1 MAGNSIP
8 HVTVRSQFQRSVR
21 LDIDFDR
28 PDALSGYIFQPSPR
42 LALETVARHIC
53 ETRQRAFT
61 WTGPYGGGK
70 SSLALATAVLAGGHA
85 DGRRMAR
92 KVLGV
97 EPDGLVAQA
106 FGTRKPWLVL
116 PVVGRREGVDTM
128 IAAALDRFAPTR
140 GRKAMR
146 DGKRD
151 VITELVRQAESNEHG
166 GVLLI
171 LDELGKLLEASAAT
185 GDDIFFY
192 QELAEAASRC
202 RGRLVVIGVLHQA
215 FEQYAA
221 RSGRD
226 VREEWAKVQGRYVD
240 IPVVAGS
247 DEVIDLIGRA
257 VETTVEHP
265 KTLRVAKHVAASIRK
280 HRPSTPANLEQA
292 LDRCWPLHP
301 VTATLLGPSSRRK
314 FGQNE
319 RSVFGFLTS
328 AEPMGFRDFLNNR
341 TGDEPEGYYTP
352 SRYWD
357 YLRAN
362 LESAILSSPDG
373 HRWAIGAEAV
383 ERAEARYSELHVS
396 LVKTVGLIELF
407 RAGSGLSADIE
418 ILSECVPGATH
429 KQIETAL
436 HDLARASILIYRKHL
451 QAWALFAGSDFD
463 IDAAVAEARQILGPV
478 DASLFK
484 TLTAMPAV
492 PARRHYV
499 KTGALRWFEREV
511 VLAAHAKRERADL
524 RTGARTGRFVLL
536 LPSIECSEHKAM
548 RIAADLSTLEKG
560 SDIAVYGVPL
570 RQADFMERVA
580 ELAALEHVSRNKPEL
595 EGDSV
600 ARREIDGRLRQL
612 RSDLSTQVNEAFAT
626 ARWYLNGE
634 RQTTDPTGGL
644 SQLASAVCDSAFP
657 LSPVIHSE
665 LLNRDVPSSNAAKA
679 QRMLLHRMLEYG
691 TQPKL
696 DYVGYPADAG
706 LYHTVVAPLGIHR
719 KHGDG
724 WAFLSP
730 EKIKSGNAS
739 ELVPLWAATD
749 SLLEEANGPVAL
761 SDIYA
766 LWKQPPYG
774 VKEGVMPVLALAYF
788 LANRSRIA
796 LYAEGMFIPNLT
808 DAGVDEWLQEP
819 SRITWKLVQIDAA
832 AKRFLAKLATRLE
845 QVIQREVAADPLD
858 SARALV
864 AIALGMPG
872 WTQRTN
878 RVSERAR
885 TVRQTLLKASDPVKV
900 LFTDLPELLGTHEA
914 ERLVSEIGEIIQEL
928 NEAYPK
934 ALATLEQRLL
944 VAIDHEGKWEAIQER
959 AKLVQGISGDF
970 RLDAFAARLGTYV
983 GRLSD
988 IEALV
993 SLAVNKPISSVT
1005 DHDLD
1010 QANIQLAKWA
1020 FEFRRVEALAHVQGR
1035 ASKRQALAVVFGG
1048 RETLSATFDVSDS
1061 DHHAVQ
1067 EMSKRLL
1074 DRFVPGKV
1082 KPDVFLAALVDAGMK
1097 MLAQREEEEA

>member
-1 MAGNSIP
+1 MAGNPIP
-8 HVTVRSQFQRSVR
+8 QVNVRSQFQRSVR
-21 LDIDFDR
+21 LDTDFDR
-28 PDALSGYIFQPSPR
+28 PDALASYILQPSPR
-42 LALETVARHIC
+42 QALETVARHIC
-53 ETRQRAFT
+53 HTKQRAFT

-70 SSLALATAVLAGGHA
+70 SSLALATAVLAGGHT
-85 DGRRMAR
+85 DGRSVAR
-92 KVLGV
+92 KVLSVQRG
-97 EPDGLVAQA
+97 GLVDQA

-116 PVVGRREGVDTM
+116 PVVGRRESVAAV
-128 IAAALDRFAPTR
+128 IAEALDLHAPTR
-140 GRKAMR
+140 GRKPMR

-151 VITELVRQAESNEHG
+151 VISELVRHAEATDNG

-171 LDELGKLLEASAAT
+171 LDELGKLLESAAAS

-215 FEQYAA
+215 FEQYAG
-221 RSGRD
+221 RSGRE

-257 VETTVEHP
+257 VETKAPHP
-265 KTLRVAKHVAASIRK
+265 KTLRVAKHIAASMRK
-280 HRPSTPANLEQA
+280 RRPSTPAELEQA
-292 LDRCWPLHP
+292 LDKCWPLHP
-301 VTATLLGPSSRRK
+301 VTAALLGPSSRRK

-328 AEPMGFRDFLNNR
+328 AEPMGFRDFLRNR

-352 SRYWD
+352 ANFWD
-357 YLRAN
+357 YLRTN

-383 ERAEARYSELHVS
+383 ERVEARFSEPHIS
-396 LVKTVGLIELF
+396 LVKSVGLIELF
-407 RAGSGLSADIE
+407 RAGSGLSADVE
-418 ILSECVPGATH
+418 VLNECVPGATH
-429 KQIETAL
+429 KQIEAAL
-436 HDLARASILIYRKHL
+436 SDLARASILVYRKHL

-463 IDAAVAEARQILGPV
+463 IDAAVAEARQTLGPV
-478 DASLFK
+478 HASLFK

-499 KTGALRWFEREV
+499 ETGALRWFEREV
-511 VLAAHAKRERADL
+511 VPLSEAKRQPANL
-524 RTGARTGRFVLL
+524 KAGARTGRFALL
-536 LPSIECSEHKAM
+536 LPSPEDSDKQVR
-548 RIAADLSTLEKG
+548 RIAAELSKLEKG
-560 SDIAVYGVPL
+560 SDIAVYGVPQ
-570 RQADFMERVA
+570 RHADFMEQVA

-626 ARWYLNGE
+626 ARWYLDGE
-634 RQTTDPTGGL
+634 AVATHAGEGL
-644 SQLASAVCDSAFP
+644 SRLASDLCAKAFP
-657 LSPVIHSE
+657 LAPVIHSE
-665 LLNRDVPSSNAAKA
+665 LVNRDVPSSNAVKA
-679 QRMLLHRMLEYG
+679 QRNLLHRMLEYG
-691 TQPKL
+691 TRPKL
-696 DYVGYPADAG
+696 DYEGYPADAG
-706 LYHTVVAPLGIHR
+706 LYYTVVAPLGIHR

-724 WAFLSP
+724 FAFLSP

-739 ELVPLWAATD
+739 DLVPLWIATD
-749 SLLEEANGPVAL
+749 SLLNEAKGPVCLA
-761 SDIYA
+761 DIYA
-766 LWKQPPYG
+766 LWKAPPYG
-774 VKEGVMPVLALAYF
+774 VKEGVMPILALAYF

-796 LYAEGMFIPNLT
+796 LYAEGMFVPNLT
-808 DAGVDEWLQEP
+808 DAGVDEWLQDP
-819 SRITWKLVQIDAA
+819 KRITWKLVQIDAA
-832 AKRFLAKLATRLE
+832 AKRFLTKLAEALAKAVE
-845 QVIQREVAADPLD
+845 REVAADPLD

-914 ERLVSEIGEIIQEL
+914 ERLVAEIGEIIKEL
-928 NEAYPK
+928 NDAYPNLLE
-934 ALATLEQRLL
+934 ALQQRLL
-944 VAIDHEGKWEAIQER
+944 SAIDHQGDWSDLQER
-959 AKLVQGISGDF
+959 AKSVKGVSGDF
-970 RLDAFAARLGTYV
+970 RLDAFA
-983 GRLSD
+983 GRLSTFVGQSTD
-988 IEALV
+988 IEGLV
-993 SLAVNKPISSVT
+993 SLAVNKPVSALT

-1010 QANIQLAKWA
+1010 QAHIQLAKWA
-1020 FEFRRVEALAHVQGR
+1020 FEFRRVEALVQIQGR
-1035 ASKRQALAVVFGG
+1035 TSKRQALAVVFGG
-1048 RETLSATFDVSDS
+1048 RETKSATFDVSDA

-1097 MLAQREEEEA
+1097 MLAQREEEER